1 MTGLATYTDAIVTL
15 RPSQLQKL
23 ESLGLYYNSPE
34 PAIICIEC
42 GFAINP
48 TRAPRHPG
56 DKHHI
61 PKSARRGLK
70 PLIYSLN
77 LPNPET
83 LPLRP
88 NGSPPHPNLTVYKG
102 SACKHCGLRSISE
115 KVLLAHVKSKHSK
128 DIKLAARQQTRHWLS
143 DHIQQG
149 LSFQSWS
156 ANDIRRSWIIA
167 DNNPSR
173 GSLPCSTLLQA
184 CPDAVKLLGQKLFSD
199 ECARLGG
206 VEGGRTRRYDSA
218 APVSIALQT
227 NWMRRTGWETMF
239 QDTRRDILVALTE
252 LPNCRTNQPMPLG
265 IQGEE
270 VIYSLARDER
280 KLASMMVALDRLL
293 DQCGETVRRTDVC
306 LRRWLRSR
314 FPDRPYKAPFELV
327 AKPSSEKVYRKEL
340 KRFICFWLRLS
351 RLLPTTMRA
360 ITGRGLNRHQFRAL
374 RELWVDGVWQS
385 EEPADMDRT
394 DNQDGGQSM
403 NDHESGDDG
412 GEEEENDDD
421 DYGDEEDEG
430 EDESEC
436 EESDGHDTSE
446 YDSQSSV
453 AIEADD
459 LSDAE
464 STSAWSLDNQE
475 QLSQDP
481 AADVLLR
488 FCYFAIAED
497 FEGGLASSTMLVY
510 FSAVR
515 GLSTPNGNEYLQP
528 HRFTPVLARLIY
540 CSRLVFLEA
549 VLPHFSRIYGGIA
562 RPPRHG
568 LLRRLNAARRE
579 YMCDGTLSP
588 MGEFLSLL
596 SYGNALRRSQ
606 GSTFRFHWSDDGEVL
621 SWNGNQRLSMVDF
634 RGLACKVLRS
644 VTASCSRLMYDWE
657 PTHIDLS
664 LIRDNLSTT
673 TPGYSFVSDPV
684 NQLTDAYPELLL
696 RACISPVDGLLQEQG
711 QNQSAWDA
719 KAARAYLE
727 AHDDH
732 LKGLMVLCNFDG
744 GQCARITELLTLEC
758 FNTASR
764 ERGIGLWDGKMCSI
778 IRHHKARL
786 ATNNEF
792 YVVRFFSKP
801 VSRLIFQYLVYI
813 RPVAITILLKCF
825 DIEHTNALLFSPLSQ
840 VGQKSTT
847 PWTAST
853 FTKEL
858 RRHCSA
864 ATGIPPGIGVQMY
877 RQISIAIT
885 ERHVH
890 AAAARFNRFGDTTGT
905 AEHEVAYAWQSGH
918 RPMQRH
924 TTYGLDGAF
933 PDHLQPALLR
943 AYERVS
949 ASWQNFLWGCDKSGE
964 PRSIPVEADRSQ
976 LNYASTHHSLTPS
989 QKRPFI
995 SDLEESPSNNKRL
1008 RLRPDLSS
1016 VRGTMST
1023 EAIAQP
1029 SSEESLVIGI
1039 EEDVNSFTC
1048 DYMSRPSPE
1057 GDDEAVEPISDDAPL
1072 RIGPFVHIVEL
1083 NLVICLDCKT
1093 AILAKQVKA
1102 HLVDPLHRQHLT
1114 LKERRN
1120 ISNQILEIPN
1130 ILKDTDDLQH
1140 WKFPPPE
1147 AEPIPYLEPPLHNGL
1162 GCNSCRYIGRDLRR
1176 IREHYRQEHSDVLE
1190 RGNPVDLSRLDQQS
1204 DLWRNDVTY
1213 QRMFRGGQKSSWFEV
1228 SRAEAKV

>member
-34 PAIICIEC
+34 PAIICVEC

-167 DNNPSR
+167 DINPSR
-173 GSLPCSTLLQA
+173 GSLSCSTLLQA
-184 CPDAVKLLGQKLFSD
+184 CPDAVKLLAQKLFAD

-596 SYGNALRRSQ
+596 SYGNTLRRSQ
-606 GSTFRFHWSDDGEVL
+606 GSSFRFHWSDDGEVL
-621 SWNGNQRLSMVDF
+621 SWHGNQQLSIVDF
-634 RGLACKVLRS
+634 HRLACEVLHS
-644 VTASCSRLMYDWE
+644 VRASCSRLMYDWE
-657 PTHIDLS
+657 PASIDLS
-664 LIRDNLSTT
+664 QIRDNLSTT
-673 TPGYSFVSDPV
+673 TPGYSFASDPA
-684 NQLTDAYPELLL
+684 NKLSDAHLELLL
-696 RACISPVDGLLQEQG
+696 RAYVSSIDGLLQEQG
-711 QNQSAWDA
+711 KDQSTWDV
-719 KAARAYLE
+719 KAALSYLE
-727 AHDDH
+727 AYDNF
-732 LKGLMVLCNFDG
+732 LKGLM
-744 GQCARITELLTLEC
+744 LLTIEC
-758 FNTASR
+758 FNMPSR
-764 ERGIGLWDGKMCSI
+764 ERGVYVWGGKMCSI
-778 IRHHKARL
+778 TMHYKARV

-792 YVVRFFSKP
+792 YVARFFSPP
-801 VSRLIFQYLVYI
+801 VSRLIFHYLVYI
-813 RPVAITILLKCF
+813 RPVALTILRRCF
-825 DIEHTNALLFSPLSQ
+825 HREHTDALLFSPLSQ
-840 VGQKSTT
+840 IGPKST

-864 ATGIPPGIGVQMY
+864 ATGIPPGIGVQIY

-885 ERHVH
+885 ERHVN
-890 AAAARFNRFGDTTGT
+890 AAAARFNRFEDTTGT
-905 AEHEVAYAWQSGH
+905 TGHGVAYAWQRGH

-924 TTYGLDGAF
+924 TTYSRDGAF
-933 PDHLQPALLR
+933 PTHLQPVLLR
-943 AYERVS
+943 TYEQASISWHSFLWEEGDRFNYASAEAEHAKLNNVS
-949 ASWQNFLWGCDKSGE
+949 ASE
-964 PRSIPVEADRSQ
+964 
-976 LNYASTHHSLTPS
+976 SLTPS
-989 QKRPFI
+989 HKRPFI
-995 SDLEESPSNNKRL
+995 SDSAESLFVSKRQRS
-1008 RLRPDLSS
+1008 RLDSLSTS
-1016 VRGTMST
+1016 DTMVA
-1023 EAIAQP
+1023 EVINQP
-1029 SSEESLVIGI
+1029 SSEESLAVQID
-1039 EEDVNSFTC
+1039 EDAISFTC
-1048 DYMSRPSPE
+1048 DYMPSPSPE
-1057 GDDEAVEPISDDAPL
+1057 KQSYESDPTHDNTSPI
-1072 RIGPFVHIVEL
+1072 IGPFIHLIEL
-1083 NLVICLDCKT
+1083 NLV
-1093 AILAKQVKA
+1093 
-1102 HLVDPLHRQHLT
+1102 
-1114 LKERRN
+1114 
-1120 ISNQILEIPN
+1120 ILEIPN
-1130 ILKDTDDLQH
+1130 IIKDVVGLEH
-1140 WKFPPPE
+1140 WQFPPPDT
-1147 AEPIPYLEPPLHNGL
+1147 EPIPYLEPPLQGGL
-1162 GCNSCRYIGRDLRR
+1162 GCNSCPYIGRDLRR
-1176 IREHYRQEHSDVLE
+1176 MREHYRIKHSGVLV
-1190 RGNPVDLSRLDQQS
+1190 GSNSVDLSRLDQQS
-1204 DLWRNDVTY
+1204 HLWRGDVAY
-1213 QRMFRGGQKSSWFEV
+1213 QRTFKRGHKSS
-1228 SRAEAKV
+1228 

>member
-34 PAIICIEC
+34 PAIICVEC

-48 TRAPRHPG
+48 ARAPRHPG

-61 PKSARRGLK
+61 TKSARRGLK

-83 LPLRP
+83 LPLRS
-88 NGSPPHPNLTVYKG
+88 NGSPPHPYLTVYKG

-128 DIKLAARQQTRHWLS
+128 DTKLAARQQTRHWLS

-156 ANDIRRSWIIA
+156 ANDIRRSWIIT

-184 CPDAVKLLGQKLFSD
+184 CPDAVKLLAQKLFAD

-239 QDTRRDILVALTE
+239 QDTRRNILVALTE

-374 RELWVDGVWQS
+374 RELWVDGVRQS

-515 GLSTPNGNEYLQP
+515 GLSTPNGNEYLHP

-606 GSTFRFHWSDDGEVL
+606 GSNFRFHWSDDGEVL

-657 PTHIDLS
+657 PTHLDLS

-711 QNQSAWDA
+711 QNQSTWDA

-847 PWTAST
+847 P
-853 FTKEL
+853 
-858 RRHCSA
+858 
-864 ATGIPPGIGVQMY
+864 
-877 RQISIAIT
+877 
-885 ERHVH
+885 
-890 AAAARFNRFGDTTGT
+890 
-905 AEHEVAYAWQSGH
+905 
-918 RPMQRH
+918 
-924 TTYGLDGAF
+924 
-933 PDHLQPALLR
+933 
-943 AYERVS
+943 
-949 ASWQNFLWGCDKSGE
+949 
-964 PRSIPVEADRSQ
+964 
-976 LNYASTHHSLTPS
+976 
-989 QKRPFI
+989 
-995 SDLEESPSNNKRL
+995 
-1008 RLRPDLSS
+1008 
-1016 VRGTMST
+1016 
-1023 EAIAQP
+1023 
-1029 SSEESLVIGI
+1029 
-1039 EEDVNSFTC
+1039 
-1048 DYMSRPSPE
+1048 
-1057 GDDEAVEPISDDAPL
+1057 
-1072 RIGPFVHIVEL
+1072 
-1083 NLVICLDCKT
+1083 
-1093 AILAKQVKA
+1093 
-1102 HLVDPLHRQHLT
+1102 
-1114 LKERRN
+1114 
-1120 ISNQILEIPN
+1120 
-1130 ILKDTDDLQH
+1130 
-1140 WKFPPPE
+1140 
-1147 AEPIPYLEPPLHNGL
+1147 
-1162 GCNSCRYIGRDLRR
+1162 
-1176 IREHYRQEHSDVLE
+1176 
-1190 RGNPVDLSRLDQQS
+1190 
-1204 DLWRNDVTY
+1204 
-1213 QRMFRGGQKSSWFEV
+1213 
-1228 SRAEAKV
+1228 

>member
-1 MTGLATYTDAIVTL
+1 
-15 RPSQLQKL
+15 
-23 ESLGLYYNSPE
+23 
-34 PAIICIEC
+34 
-42 GFAINP
+42 
-48 TRAPRHPG
+48 
-56 DKHHI
+56 
-61 PKSARRGLK
+61 
-70 PLIYSLN
+70 
-77 LPNPET
+77 
-83 LPLRP
+83 
-88 NGSPPHPNLTVYKG
+88 
-102 SACKHCGLRSISE
+102 
-115 KVLLAHVKSKHSK
+115 
-128 DIKLAARQQTRHWLS
+128 
-143 DHIQQG
+143 
-149 LSFQSWS
+149 
-156 ANDIRRSWIIA
+156 
-167 DNNPSR
+167 
-173 GSLPCSTLLQA
+173 
-184 CPDAVKLLGQKLFSD
+184 
-199 ECARLGG
+199 
-206 VEGGRTRRYDSA
+206 
-218 APVSIALQT
+218 
-227 NWMRRTGWETMF
+227 
-239 QDTRRDILVALTE
+239 
-252 LPNCRTNQPMPLG
+252 
-265 IQGEE
+265 
-270 VIYSLARDER
+270 
-280 KLASMMVALDRLL
+280 
-293 DQCGETVRRTDVC
+293 
-306 LRRWLRSR
+306 
-314 FPDRPYKAPFELV
+314 
-327 AKPSSEKVYRKEL
+327 
-340 KRFICFWLRLS
+340 
-351 RLLPTTMRA
+351 MRA

-412 GEEEENDDD
+412 GEEEENGDD

-436 EESDGHDTSE
+436 EESDGYDTSE

-481 AADVLLR
+481 AADILLR
-488 FCYFAIAED
+488 FCYFAITED

-634 RGLACKVLRS
+634 RRLACKVLRS

-664 LIRDNLSTT
+664 LIGDNLSTT

-711 QNQSAWDA
+711 QNQSTWDA

-853 FTKEL
+853 FTKKL

-864 ATGIPPGIGVQMY
+864 ATGIPSGIGVQMY

-905 AEHEVAYAWQSGH
+905 AGHEVAYAWQSGH

-924 TTYGLDGAF
+924 TTYGLDGAY

-964 PRSIPVEADRSQ
+964 PRSIPVEADRAQ

-995 SDLEESPSNNKRL
+995 SDLKESPLNNKRL

-1057 GDDEAVEPISDDAPL
+1057 GDDEAAEPISDDAPL
-1072 RIGPFVHIVEL
+1072 RIGPFVHVVEL

-1093 AILAKQVKA
+1093 AILARQVKA

-1147 AEPIPYLEPPLHNGL
+1147 AEPVPHLEPPLHNGL
-1162 GCNSCRYIGRDLRR
+1162 GCNSCHYIGRDLRR

-1190 RGNPVDLSRLDQQS
+1190 RGNPVDLSKLDQQS
-1204 DLWRNDVTY
+1204 RLWRNNVTY

-1228 SRAEAKV
+1228 SRAEAKVSRRGSE

>member
-1 MTGLATYTDAIVTL
+1 
-15 RPSQLQKL
+15 
-23 ESLGLYYNSPE
+23 
-34 PAIICIEC
+34 
-42 GFAINP
+42 
-48 TRAPRHPG
+48 
-56 DKHHI
+56 
-61 PKSARRGLK
+61 
-70 PLIYSLN
+70 
-77 LPNPET
+77 
-83 LPLRP
+83 
-88 NGSPPHPNLTVYKG
+88 
-102 SACKHCGLRSISE
+102 
-115 KVLLAHVKSKHSK
+115 
-128 DIKLAARQQTRHWLS
+128 
-143 DHIQQG
+143 
-149 LSFQSWS
+149 
-156 ANDIRRSWIIA
+156 
-167 DNNPSR
+167 
-173 GSLPCSTLLQA
+173 
-184 CPDAVKLLGQKLFSD
+184 
-199 ECARLGG
+199 
-206 VEGGRTRRYDSA
+206 
-218 APVSIALQT
+218 
-227 NWMRRTGWETMF
+227 MF
-239 QDTRRDILVALTE
+239 KDTRRDILIALTE
-252 LPNCRTNQPMPLG
+252 LPNRRTNRPIPLG

-374 RELWVDGVWQS
+374 RELWVDDIWQS
-385 EEPADMDRT
+385 EEPADMGRT

-453 AIEADD
+453 AIEAGD

-497 FEGGLASSTMLVY
+497 FDGGLASSTMLVY

-528 HRFTPVLARLIY
+528 HQFTPILARLIY

-711 QNQSAWDA
+711 QNQSTWDA

-764 ERGIGLWDGKMCSI
+764 ERGIGLWGAKMCSI
-778 IRHHKARL
+778 TRHHKARL

-792 YVVRFFSKP
+792 YVIRFFSKP
-801 VSRLIFQYLVYI
+801 VSRLMFQYLVYI
-813 RPVAITILLKCF
+813 RPVAISILRECF
-825 DIEHTNALLFSPLSQ
+825 HIEHTNALLFSPLSQ
-840 VGQKSTT
+840 VGQKPT

-864 ATGIPPGIGVQMY
+864 ATGIPSGIGVQMY

-890 AAAARFNRFGDTTGT
+890 AAAARFNRFDDTTGT
-905 AEHEVAYAWQSGH
+905 AGHEVAYAWQSGH

-924 TTYGLDGAF
+924 TTYGLDGAY

-964 PRSIPVEADRSQ
+964 SRSIPVEANHARLS
-976 LNYASTHHSLTPS
+976 YASTHHSLTPS

-1072 RIGPFVHIVEL
+1072 RIGPFVHVVEL

-1190 RGNPVDLSRLDQQS
+1190 RGNPSKGKDIRSREAERIDEENDFTAPNPWLRRLGSAVHLKDFSGKKDFLRGLIVMEYEVDPDDPDKSDDAQLRFIHIAFDRLVNHAKAVITPDILSWNAL
-1204 DLWRNDVTY
+1204 
-1213 QRMFRGGQKSSWFEV
+1213 FEV
-1228 SRAEAKV
+1228 NRKELHLY